1 MEADTISGQRHDDD
15 AGALGGGDGVD
26 ALFGRRVRLQAAR
39 RGGGGVNADVTA
51 RLANDT
57 RQCKRI
63 VTHGVACA
71 PHAG

>member
-39 RGGGGVNADVTA
+39 RGGGGVNADA
-51 RLANDT
+51 
-57 RQCKRI
+57 
-63 VTHGVACA
+63 
-71 PHAG
+71 